1 MTSTLIKRRNKSDEG
16 FTLIEML
23 IVIII
28 LGVLAAVVVFSVR
41 GINDRGQN
49 SACKASKTA
58 LDTGLEAFFA
68 KSGDYPADL
77 SLLKAQGFVSDFGGT
92 LAPATQGTPATY
104 PQVLTPNNSNST
116 WTLAYT
122 FTAGSGGA
130 AGSYTLA
137 PPVGSTG
144 C

>member
-1 MTSTLIKRRNKSDEG
+1 MTSTLITRRNKSDEG

-58 LDTGLEAFFA
+58 LSTGLEAFFA
-68 KSGDYPADL
+68 KTGDYPADL
-77 SLLKAQGFVSDFGGT
+77 NLLKPDFVSDFGGDLT
-92 LAPATQGTPATY
+92 SVALPAPHQE
-104 PQVLTPNNSNST
+104 LKPNNTNST
-116 WTLAYT
+116 WKLEYT
-122 FTAGSGGA
+122 FTAASGGVA
-130 AGSYTLA
+130 ATYTLL
-137 PPVGSTG
+137 PPVGTTG

>member
-1 MTSTLIKRRNKSDEG
+1 MTGTSIKRRTNGDEG

-49 SACKASKTA
+49 SACRASKTA
-58 LDTGLEAFFA
+58 LNTGLEAYFA
-68 KSGDYPADL
+68 KTGDYPRNL
-77 SLLKAQGFVSDFGGT
+77 TVLKPDFVSDFGGA
-92 LAPATQGTPATY
+92 LAPATQPDLPAPAV

-116 WTLAYT
+116 WTMTYT
-122 FTAGSGGA
+122 YTSGTP
-130 AGSYTLA
+130 GSYTLTPSVA
-137 PPVGSTG
+137 S

>member
-1 MTSTLIKRRNKSDEG
+1 MTSTLIKRRNTSDEG

-58 LDTGLEAFFA
+58 LNTGLEAFFA
-68 KSGDYPADL
+68 KTGDYPTDL
-77 SLLKAQGFVSDFGGT
+77 GVLKPDFVSDFGGAVAPT
-92 LAPATQGTPATY
+92 APATVVY
-104 PQVLTPNNSNST
+104 PQVLTPNNNNST
-116 WTLAYT
+116 WKLNYT
-122 FTAGSGGA
+122 YTAGTGGA
-130 AGSYTLA
+130 AGTYTLA
-137 PPVGSTG
+137 PLVGTTG